1 MNLKKKLK
9 ISLILSLVLVLL
21 FPTMTIFASETKS
34 RAAREN
40 IALNKPVTS
49 SKIENS
55 NIPEYAVDGK
65 ENTFWASVNP
75 SELEVDLQRFYKIS
89 EINLM
94 AYFDVPAN
102 AERYYDYEIYAS
114 MDQEKYDL
122 VAKKSDTS
130 WNTPQGDTYVFNDTF
145 TAHYIKVKILKT
157 HAENQPNNN
166 TGHIKEL

>member
-1 MNLKKKLK
+1 
-9 ISLILSLVLVLL
+9 
-21 FPTMTIFASETKS
+21 
-34 RAAREN
+34 
-40 IALNKPVTS
+40 
-49 SKIENS
+49 
-55 NIPEYAVDGK
+55 
-65 ENTFWASVNP
+65 
-75 SELEVDLQRFYKIS
+75 
-89 EINLM
+89 M

-166 TGHIKEL
+166 TGHIKELRVYGELDPEYENPVIKSNVALNKTVTASGQEGSSNPGKGCR